1 MFIVE
6 AITHFF
12 FGGGGEQNYNNL
24 HHLYTNL
31 ILKHQNNSNYS

>member
-6 AITHFF
+6 AITHFL
-12 FGGGGEQNYNNL
+12 GGEEKQNYNNL

-31 ILKHQNNSNYS
+31 ILKHQNNNNYS